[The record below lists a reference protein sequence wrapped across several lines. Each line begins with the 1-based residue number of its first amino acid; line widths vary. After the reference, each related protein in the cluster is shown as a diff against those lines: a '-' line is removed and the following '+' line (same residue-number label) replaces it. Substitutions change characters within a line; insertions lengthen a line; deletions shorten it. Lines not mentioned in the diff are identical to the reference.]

1 MYDHV
6 LTLKDL
12 KAGDHPCH
20 FYNTGEERR
29 CVLSRFLLC
38 GLQQNQKALCIS
50 QDQSLVPL
58 QEYTEKDECTLQE
71 SVECGSLQML
81 SPEKMY
87 VKGDIFDPEAA
98 LSFLQKEAEN
108 ALAEGYTALRVASDM
123 TPVLSRMPDSDQ
135 LLEYEIELNQKF
147 SSSHQTIGL
156 CQYDR
161 SQCDA
166 DVLLRVLQA
175 HQNII
180 LGTEVYENFYY
191 IPPRNSQASASSDE
205 KLKHW
210 MQKLETR
217 KERNFEHQKRLQQ
230 SEHRYRNFF
239 RTCRD
244 ALFITSPDGRWLDV
258 NEATVDLFGCDSR
271 EELERMGVPA
281 MYANSSERDEH
292 LRLICERGFVQDNP
306 IQMRKKDGSV
316 IDTLITS
323 VPVQNEDGEIVE
335 FQGTIRDVTESNRIK
350 QELQQKCD
358 EQALLLE
365 NMEAQVWYLTDVDT
379 YGTANTAHA
388 NFFGL
393 RREDIEHK
401 KLDTFLPKEV
411 AEVCKEG
418 NRKVFESGTS
428 LTTEEWLSS
437 VDGEARLFSI
447 DKTPKLEG
455 NGNVT
460 YVVCVATDITEHKRT
475 EEALRRSEQ
484 FLQNIFDSIQDGLSI
499 LDTDFNI
506 VQVNNW
512 MEKRHSAEMPLVG
525 KKCYAAYH
533 DRSEVCTGCPS
544 IRALYNGEPH
554 TEEIQLFR
562 EQGPRWAELT
572 AYPLRDHNNQITGII
587 EHVRDITERKR
598 AEQSLL
604 DSESELNAIVKK
616 VPYTMVLV
624 DSNLNI
630 RQVNRQGAE
639 FTGSSPEKLYGL
651 DPGEALSCIHALNDP
666 AGCGHT
672 EHCGQ
677 CMLRCT
683 LLDTLHRQREHNDV
697 ETKMSLNRDAG
708 DEERI
713 FLLQS
718 APLRL
723 ADEPMALAVFDDITE
738 WRKTQQELQTTNQRL
753 QDTLEELRN
762 TQSQLID
769 QERQRALTTM
779 VSGIAHEFNNALSPI
794 QGFTTLLLEQPE
806 TLQDRDKAVHYLEQ
820 VQKAAT
826 NAAKTIRRMRKFYR
840 PREQDA
846 FNSLDLNETITD
858 AISITKP
865 RWKEEAAAA
874 GKTIDIQTDLGD
886 IPPVW
891 GHEAEM
897 NEALTNLIFNAVD
910 AIPENGIIH
919 ISTYVQDQ
927 RVVID
932 FSDNGEGMAEETEDR
947 CLDPFYTTKTAGG
960 SGLGLAV
967 LQGIVQRHQG
977 NLIVDSKE
985 GQGTTFRIMLP
996 RIEDADLSV
1005 SRKSSSE

>member
-1 MYDHV
+1 
-6 LTLKDL
+6 
-12 KAGDHPCH
+12 
-20 FYNTGEERR
+20 
-29 CVLSRFLLC
+29 
-38 GLQQNQKALCIS
+38 
-50 QDQSLVPL
+50 
-58 QEYTEKDECTLQE
+58 
-71 SVECGSLQML
+71 
-81 SPEKMY
+81 
-87 VKGDIFDPEAA
+87 
-98 LSFLQKEAEN
+98 
-108 ALAEGYTALRVASDM
+108 
-123 TPVLSRMPDSDQ
+123 
-135 LLEYEIELNQKF
+135 
-147 SSSHQTIGL
+147 
-156 CQYDR
+156 
-161 SQCDA
+161 
-166 DVLLRVLQA
+166 
-175 HQNII
+175 
-180 LGTEVYENFYY
+180 
-191 IPPRNSQASASSDE
+191 
-205 KLKHW
+205 
-210 MQKLETR
+210 
-217 KERNFEHQKRLQQ
+217 
-230 SEHRYRNFF
+230 
-239 RTCRD
+239 
-244 ALFITSPDGRWLDV
+244 
-258 NEATVDLFGCDSR
+258 
-271 EELERMGVPA
+271 
-281 MYANSSERDEH
+281 
-292 LRLICERGFVQDNP
+292 
-306 IQMRKKDGSV
+306 
-316 IDTLITS
+316 
-323 VPVQNEDGEIVE
+323 
-335 FQGTIRDVTESNRIK
+335 
-350 QELQQKCD
+350 
-358 EQALLLE
+358 
-365 NMEAQVWYLTDVDT
+365 
-379 YGTANTAHA
+379 
-388 NFFGL
+388 
-393 RREDIEHK
+393 
-401 KLDTFLPKEV
+401 
-411 AEVCKEG
+411 
-418 NRKVFESGTS
+418 
-428 LTTEEWLSS
+428 
-437 VDGEARLFSI
+437 
-447 DKTPKLEG
+447 
-455 NGNVT
+455 
-460 YVVCVATDITEHKRT
+460 
-475 EEALRRSEQ
+475 
-484 FLQNIFDSIQDGLSI
+484 
-499 LDTDFNI
+499 
-506 VQVNNW
+506 
-512 MEKRHSAEMPLVG
+512 
-525 KKCYAAYH
+525 
-533 DRSEVCTGCPS
+533 
-544 IRALYNGEPH
+544 
-554 TEEIQLFR
+554 
-562 EQGPRWAELT
+562 
-572 AYPLRDHNNQITGII
+572 
-587 EHVRDITERKR
+587 
-598 AEQSLL
+598 
-604 DSESELNAIVKK
+604 
-616 VPYTMVLV
+616 
-624 DSNLNI
+624 
-630 RQVNRQGAE
+630 
-639 FTGSSPEKLYGL
+639 
-651 DPGEALSCIHALNDP
+651 
-666 AGCGHT
+666 
-672 EHCGQ
+672 
-677 CMLRCT
+677 